1 MEPLYDAKA
10 VEARWQRAW
19 EEEGL
24 YNAEPDA
31 EGESFVI
38 MHPPP
43 NISGSLTIGHCL
55 QLSLE
60 DALVRWHRMRGFNT
74 LFQPG
79 YDHAGISTWAA
90 IGRELTKEGKT
101 QRDLGR
107 EGFDAYVQEW
117 LKRYGGTIMSQFRL
131 LGASLDYRR
140 ERFTMDPGYY
150 EAVMRWFVHLYRK
163 GWIYRGN
170 RIVNWCPKDQ
180 TALSDLEVEHHEADD
195 TLSYIRYPFADGSGH
210 ITIATVRPA
219 TILAD
224 VAVAV
229 HPDDDRYRDAAGKE
243 AIVPFVE
250 RRVPVIAD
258 ERVEPEFGT
267 GALKVTPG
275 HDPTDYE
282 IGRRHSLPLISVI
295 ALDGTMDVP
304 TLPQFHG
311 MPVEQA
317 RGAVTEALRALGV
330 VEKEEEYVHEVGH
343 CDRCGSVLEPLVS
356 EQWWVRMATLAAPG
370 IAAVETRAIA
380 FNP

>member
-1 MEPLYDAKA
+1 MYDPKA
-10 VEARWQRAW
+10 VEPRWQRTW

-24 YNAEPDA
+24 YNAEPDR
-31 EGESFVI
+31 EGDSFVI

-90 IGRELTKEGKT
+90 IGRELAKEGKT

-107 EGFDAYVQEW
+107 EGFDAYVQDW

-150 EAVMRWFVHLYRK
+150 AAVMRWFVHLYRK

-195 TLSYIRYPFADGSGH
+195 TLSYIRYPFADGSGPPPR
-210 ITIATVRPA
+210 ACGRSP
-219 TILAD
+219 
-224 VAVAV
+224 
-229 HPDDDRYRDAAGKE
+229 PRSRCPRGRSRAG
-243 AIVPFVE
+243 
-250 RRVPVIAD
+250 
-258 ERVEPEFGT
+258 
-267 GALKVTPG
+267 
-275 HDPTDYE
+275 
-282 IGRRHSLPLISVI
+282 
-295 ALDGTMDVP
+295 
-304 TLPQFHG
+304 
-311 MPVEQA
+311 
-317 RGAVTEALRALGV
+317 RA
-330 VEKEEEYVHEVGH
+330 
-343 CDRCGSVLEPLVS
+343 C
-356 EQWWVRMATLAAPG
+356 
-370 IAAVETRAIA
+370 
-380 FNP
+380 